1 MLQEVVSAVIAAGCV
16 GLVYLAAGVRIVK
29 QYERGVVF
37 RLGRLAGEPRAPGMA
52 VIIPFVDRLH
62 KVNMQIVTL
71 PIPAQEGITRDNV
84 TV

>member
-1 MLQEVVSAVIAAGCV
+1 MVEE
-16 GLVYLAAGVRIVK
+16 LVAAGVSLACAGTVYAMAAARVVR

-37 RLGRLAGEPRAPGMA
+37 RLGRLRPQVREPGLA
-52 VIIPFVDRLH
+52 VIVPFVDRLH